1 MAAQATRATTE
12 LDRAGVHYLTHS
24 YRVDEKVGEGYGPA
38 VAAAIGMPP
47 ERVFKTLVAEVDG
60 ETVVAVLPVRR
71 RLSVRKL
78 ARSAGGKKAT
88 LMSPAM
94 AERETGYLPGGIS
107 PFGRRIVAERAHDRV
122 SAFSGGMKR
131 RLNLAASL
139 LHDPDILLLDEPTV
153 GVDPQSRLAI
163 FENLEALKARGKALL
178 YTTHYMEEVERLA
191 DRVVVV
197 DHGRVVAS
205 DTLDGLQRHAPD
217 GSGRASL
224 ETIFLRAVNEDAQAA
239 GARDGEGKP

>member
-1 MAAQATRATTE
+1 MAAQASRATTE

-38 VAAAIGMPP
+38 VAAAIGLPP

-107 PFGRRIVAERAHDRV
+107 PFGRRKQARLILDATALGHDTIAV
-122 SAFSGGMKR
+122 SGGR
-131 RLNLAASL
+131 RGLQLELA
-139 LHDPDILLLDEPTV
+139 P
-153 GVDPQSRLAI
+153 G
-163 FENLEALKARGKALL
+163 ALL
-178 YTTHYMEEVERLA
+178 EVTGGTT
-191 DRVVVV
+191 D
-197 DHGRVVAS
+197 DIS
-205 DTLDGLQRHAPD
+205 
-217 GSGRASL
+217 
-224 ETIFLRAVNEDAQAA
+224 
-239 GARDGEGKP
+239 EG